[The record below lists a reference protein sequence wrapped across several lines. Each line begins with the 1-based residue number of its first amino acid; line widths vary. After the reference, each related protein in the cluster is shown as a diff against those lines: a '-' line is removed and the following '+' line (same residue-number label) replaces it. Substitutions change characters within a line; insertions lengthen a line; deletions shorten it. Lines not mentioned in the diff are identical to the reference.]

1 MSEFLPENH
10 KLALISFSTEAG
22 RIKGRNKV
30 RFILL
35 SIYYQFCQ
43 ILSTLTEHLKF
54 GTSFPV
60 ELKNPASHLKI
71 DTM

>member
-1 MSEFLPENH
+1 MSEFLPENQ

-30 RFILL
+30 RFIVL
-35 SIYYQFCQ
+35 STDYQFCQ

-54 GTSFPV
+54 WTSSHV
-60 ELKNPASHLKI
+60 KLRNPAFRLKI
-71 DTM
+71 DVT